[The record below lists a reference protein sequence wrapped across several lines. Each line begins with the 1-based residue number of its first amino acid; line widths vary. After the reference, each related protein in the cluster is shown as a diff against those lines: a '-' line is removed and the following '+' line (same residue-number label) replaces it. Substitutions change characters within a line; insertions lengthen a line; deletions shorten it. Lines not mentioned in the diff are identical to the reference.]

1 MSGIVYSLPKFVQLS
16 DLRGF
21 STVHFVCQ
29 VMHCI
34 YMSTF
39 IFFVT
44 RILNCEG
51 LQP

>member
-1 MSGIVYSLPKFVQLS
+1 VTGIVYSLQVSRLS

-34 YMSTF
+34 YMSPF